1 LKTRCPTC
9 KTRYEIDPGAL
20 LEADGLARCFRC
32 GTVFETVAEGAVT
45 PDVIYT
51 SPVQSA
57 VVLDEQSELSLGD
70 TPEPHEP
77 EATPEAPNA
86 PAEDQVSEPHEPEPV
101 ADEAD
106 EPRLPTSVEDLLAQT
121 HATEFTPAE
130 EPEPQSASS
139 TEEQPAGHTAEKTET
154 KELPFTV
161 PEDLEPLEPSPDVAL
176 GVADTLYE
184 KKSHR
189 GLFYGLLV
197 ILLVAGLGLQ
207 LAWQKRK
214 ELLAQFPILQPLCER
229 IECIPD
235 VVHAPKKISILQ
247 RDIRP
252 TSNVPDSLTLS
263 AQMRN
268 DADIAQ
274 PLPDIQLSLVDNNG
288 AVLIRRRLSAAD
300 YLFPTPPPGKVMV
313 PGEVITIT
321 LDFKDPGS
329 QASGFLIDFL

>member
-1 LKTRCPTC
+1 MKTRCPTC

-32 GTVFETVAEGAVT
+32 GTVFETVAEDAVT
-45 PDVIYT
+45 PDVTYT

-57 VVLDEQSELSLGD
+57 VTLDEQSELSRGGAS
-70 TPEPHEP
+70 EQQEK
-77 EATPEAPNA
+77 EATPET
-86 PAEDQVSEPHEPEPV
+86 PAEEKVSEPNEPEPV
-101 ADEAD
+101 ADEAN
-106 EPRLPTSVEDLLAQT
+106 EPILPTSVEDLLAQA
-121 HATEFTPAE
+121 HATESTPAE
-130 EPEPQSASS
+130 ETESRSASS
-139 TEEQPAGHTAEKTET
+139 TEGQAVENLAEKSET
-154 KELPFTV
+154 KELPFAV

-207 LAWQKRK
+207 MGWQKRK
-214 ELLAQFPILQPLCER
+214 ELLAQYPILQPLCER
-229 IECIPD
+229 IECIPK
-235 VVHAPKKISILQ
+235 VIHAPKKISILQ

-268 DADIAQ
+268 DADTAQ

-300 YLFPTPPPGKVMV
+300 YLFPTPPSGKVMA

>member
-1 LKTRCPTC
+1 MNPGCPHPSRTCSRRRTRRSPTRT
-9 KTRYEIDPGAL
+9 KSRNHSRHHLIE
-20 LEADGLARCFRC
+20 
-32 GTVFETVAEGAVT
+32 
-45 PDVIYT
+45 
-51 SPVQSA
+51 
-57 VVLDEQSELSLGD
+57 EQQAG
-70 TPEPHEP
+70 H
-77 EATPEAPNA
+77 
-86 PAEDQVSEPHEPEPV
+86 PAEKP
-101 ADEAD
+101 
-106 EPRLPTSVEDLLAQT
+106 
-121 HATEFTPAE
+121 
-130 EPEPQSASS
+130 
-139 TEEQPAGHTAEKTET
+139 ET
-154 KELPFTV
+154 KELPFAV

-176 GVADTLYE
+176 DVADTLYE

-214 ELLAQFPILQPLCER
+214 ELIAQYPILQPLCER

-268 DADIAQ
+268 DADTAQ

-300 YLFPTPPPGKVMV
+300 YLFPRPAPGKVMA
-313 PGEVITIT
+313 PGEVVTIT

>member
-9 KTRYEIDPGAL
+9 KTRYEIDPAAL

-32 GTVFETVAEGAVT
+32 GTVFETVAEDAVT
-45 PDVIYT
+45 PDVICA

-57 VVLDEQSELSLGD
+57 VTLNEQSELSLGD
-70 TPEPHEP
+70 TAQPQTTQ
-77 EATPEAPNA
+77 ATPERPDATVA
-86 PAEDQVSEPHEPEPV
+86 DKESETRQPEPV
-101 ADEAD
+101 ADEAN
-106 EPRLPTSVEDLLAQT
+106 EPQLPTSVEDLLAQT
-121 HATEFTPAE
+121 RAAKYDRAE
-130 EPEPQSASS
+130 EAELPSASS
-139 TEEQPAGHTAEKTET
+139 IEEQQAARPAEKSEA
-154 KELPFTV
+154 KELPFAV
-161 PEDLEPLEPSPDVAL
+161 PENLEPLEPSPDVAL
-176 GVADTLYE
+176 DVADTLYE

-189 GLFYGLLV
+189 GLVYGLLA

-207 LAWQKRK
+207 MAWQQRE
-214 ELLAQFPILQPLCER
+214 ELLAQYPILQPLCER
-229 IECIPD
+229 IECIPS
-235 VVHAPKKISILQ
+235 VMHAPRKISILQ

-268 DADIAQ
+268 DADTAQ

-300 YLFPTPPPGKVMV
+300 YLFPTPPPERVMA

-321 LDFKDPGS
+321 LDFEDPGS